1 MKLPAMKPSAIK
13 LPVVA
18 AMLVLSLSAC
28 AQATPPDA
36 KADAKAKPSTEAKTE
51 AKTAPAVA
59 PAPSAEEAA
68 FALKNPAEA
77 RARAA
82 LKSLDPAIQIDRLT
96 PAPMP
101 GFREAIVGGQV
112 LYISDDGKYLVQGS
126 LFDMELKRDL
136 SQNGISVLRREEL
149 AKIPQKDKI
158 VFAPSNPKYTVEVF
172 TDIECGYCRKLHQDI
187 AEYNRLGIAI
197 EYLAF
202 PRAGTASQD
211 FRNMEAVWCSPNR
224 QKALTDAKNGAAIV
238 PKTCTNPVNMQYRI
252 GQKIG
257 LQGTPMLV
265 TSDGIALPG
274 YMAPAA
280 LLQML
285 DRLKEQSK
293 EGNGKAT
300 TARAAP

>member
-1 MKLPAMKPSAIK
+1 MKLPAMK

-18 AMLVLSLSAC
+18 ALFVLSLSAC

-36 KADAKAKPSTEAKTE
+36 KAEAKAKPGTEPKA
-51 AKTAPAVA
+51 APAVVA
-59 PAPSAEEAA
+59 APSAEEAA

-82 LKSLDPAIQIDRLT
+82 LKALDPAIQIDRLS

-136 SQNGISVLRREEL
+136 SQVGISVLRREEL

-158 VFAPSNPKYTVEVF
+158 VFAPSKPKHTIDVF

-211 FRNMEAVWCSPNR
+211 FRNMETVWCSANR
-224 QKALTDAKNGAAIV
+224 QKALTDAKSGVAIV
-238 PKTCTNPVNMQYRI
+238 PKTCSNPVNMQYQI

-257 LQGTPMLV
+257 LQGTPMMV
-265 TSDGIALPG
+265 TRDGIALPG
-274 YMAPAA
+274 YLAPAA
-280 LLQML
+280 LLQTL
-285 DRLKEQSK
+285 DRLEAQEKEK
-293 EGNGKAT
+293 EGSGKAT
-300 TARAAP
+300 AARAAP